1 MANIAPLSQNSS
13 IKSCFCFTHK
23 TLSIKRLHKTF
34 PLVRYS
40 VRKPFARCV
49 ILPHEMTL
57 IIVWNDA
64 DCSIKNVI
72 LARWTHQMVLL
83 VASISI
89 MQSSVSR
96 HKQIT
101 LWDYND
107 WDWKIKGYKRDR
119 KTWEKH
125 ATNIR
130 NALYFLF
137 SAFATC
143 GKQAIVSSETT
154 PAPNRF
160 FYLF

>member
-23 TLSIKRLHKTF
+23 TLAIKRLHKRF
-34 PLVRYS
+34 AFVRYS
-40 VRKPFARCV
+40 VWKQLAKCV
-49 ILPHEMTL
+49 ILPHEMIL

-64 DCSIKNVI
+64 DCSIKSII
-72 LARWTHQMVLL
+72 LVRWTYQMELFIAPFSVML
-83 VASISI
+83 
-89 MQSSVSR
+89 SSVSY
-96 HKQIT
+96 HKQVT

-125 ATNIR
+125 AANIR
-130 NALYFLF
+130 TALYFLF